1 MNRPLERE
9 VKLRYSK
16 PDEAREAIL
25 KTGARLM
32 RRRRLQQDS
41 LLDTDDGTL
50 NRQDSTLRVRV
61 ESEQVTVTFKGPT
74 IPSTMKLREEL
85 ETPVG
90 DGPTVLRM
98 LERIGFT
105 IAFRYE
111 KYREEFRSGDDVI
124 VAIDET
130 PIGTF
135 VELEGS
141 AQGIEA
147 FTVQLGRAQ
156 SDYITETY
164 YELFMQTG
172 NADTTASPHMIF
184 GSLT

>member
-1 MNRPLERE
+1 MNAPLERE
-9 VKLRYSK
+9 VKLRYSR

-25 KTGARLM
+25 RTGAKLTQK
-32 RRRRLQQDS
+32 RRLQQVC
-41 LLDTDDGTL
+41 LLDTEDGTL
-50 NRQDSTLRVRV
+50 NRQHSTLRVRV
-61 ESEQVTVTFKGPT
+61 ETERSTVTFKGPT

-90 DGPTVLRM
+90 DGPTVLKV
-98 LERIGFT
+98 LERLGFT
-105 IAFRYE
+105 SVFRYE
-111 KYREEFRSGDDVI
+111 KYREEFKRGDVM

-147 FTVQLGRAQ
+147 LTVQLGRTA
-156 SDYITETY
+156 SDYVTETY
-164 YELFMQTG
+164 YELFIQTG
-172 NADTTASPHMIF
+172 TADTSASPDMIF
-184 GSLT
+184 GSAT

>member
-1 MNRPLERE
+1 MNAPLERE
-9 VKLRYSK
+9 VKLRYSR

-25 KTGARLM
+25 RTGAKLTHKRK
-32 RRRRLQQDS
+32 LQQDC
-41 LLDTDDGTL
+41 LLDTEDGTL
-50 NRQDSTLRVRV
+50 NRQHSTLRVRV
-61 ESEQVTVTFKGPT
+61 ETERATVTFKGPP

-90 DGPTVLRM
+90 DGPTVLKV
-98 LERIGFT
+98 LERLGFT
-105 IAFRYE
+105 SVYRYE
-111 KYREEFRSGDDVI
+111 KYREEFKRGDVM

-147 FTVQLGRAQ
+147 LTVQLGRTA
-156 SDYITETY
+156 SDYVTETY
-164 YELFMQTG
+164 YELFIQTG
-172 NADTTASPHMIF
+172 TADTSASPDMIF
-184 GSLT
+184 GSAT